1 MMRNVSSRRVAFV
14 LGALV
19 VAGAAVA
26 VPVPVVAEP
35 QQPPAQQ
42 GQAQPGQQGPP
53 RQGPGPNPADRDWKP
68 EKITNLKVLPKDT
81 TPEQIMEIMRHY
93 TQSLGAGCVMCHKG
107 QVGQPFSTFDFAD
120 DAKENKEV
128 ARNMIR
134 MTNDINS
141 KYPEAFPEAT
151 PGDPPVTCATC
162 HRRTRH
168 PEKDPP
174 PPPPRPEG
182 GAPPQGPPPR

>member
-14 LGALV
+14 LGALA

-26 VPVPVVAEP
+26 VPVPAFAQP
-35 QQPPAQQ
+35 QPPPSQ
-42 GQAQPGQQGPP
+42 
-53 RQGPGPNPADRDWKP
+53 QGPGPGSSDRDWKP
-68 EKITNLKVLPKDT
+68 EKISNLKVLPKDT
-81 TPEQIMEIMRHY
+81 TPEQIMQIMRHY

-120 DAKENKEV
+120 DGKENKDV

-134 MTNDINS
+134 MTNDINT

-151 PGDPPVTCATC
+151 PGEPPVTCATC

-182 GAPPQGPPPR
+182 APQGQPPAGPPRPPAGPPAW